1 MQFSEITGQ
10 SSIKQRLLNS
20 FRDGRL
26 SHAQL
31 FLGPEGCGTLA
42 LAIAYSQY
50 INCPNKTATDSC
62 GNCPSCI
69 KYKNLVHPDLHFVFP
84 IVTTTKFKDPVS
96 DNYITEWRKINIETK
111 SQFNLN
117 DWLDYIDAEN
127 KQGSIQK
134 NESTEIT
141 RKLNLKTYEADYK
154 TMIIWMADKM
164 NETCANKIL
173 KILEEPPPHTL
184 FILISENSDAIL
196 ATILSRTQIV
206 KIPKIDKQSMFDYIK
221 SEYHLADE
229 EALFV
234 AENANGNA
242 IAAKSIVSISEEIGL
257 FFESFT
263 TLMRKSYQ
271 RDFEGLIDWSKQIAT
286 WGREK
291 QKTFLE
297 YSLTMI
303 RNNFVMNQKANSIL
317 HMSKMESDFS
327 TKFSTFITDSNI
339 EEFSVLFSDA
349 HYHIERNGSAKI
361 IFLDMALK
369 IAILFAK
376 KR

>member
-1 MQFSEITGQ
+1 MQFSDIVGQ
-10 SSIKQRLLNS
+10 SAVKQRLINS
-20 FRDGRL
+20 FHDGRL

-31 FLGPEGCGTLA
+31 FLGPEGSGSLA

-50 INCPNKTATDSC
+50 INCQQKTATDSC
-62 GNCPSCI
+62 GVCSSCM
-69 KYKNLVHPDLHFVFP
+69 KYKALVHPDLHFVFP
-84 IVTTTKFKDPVS
+84 IITSPKFKEPVS
-96 DNYITEWRKINIETK
+96 DNYITEWRKINVETK

-117 DWLDYIDAEN
+117 EWLEYIDAEN

-134 NESTEIT
+134 NESSEIN
-141 RKLNLKTYEADYK
+141 RKLNLKSYEADYK

-173 KILEEPPPHTL
+173 KILEEPPPNTL
-184 FILISENSDAIL
+184 FILISENTDAIL

-206 KIPKIDKQSMFDYIK
+206 KIPKIDKPSLLTYIK
-221 SEYHLADE
+221 TVYGLANT

-234 AENANGNA
+234 ADNANGNLLA
-242 IAAKSIVSISEEIGL
+242 VKSIVSLSEELGL

-271 RDFEGLIDWSKQIAT
+271 RDFEGLIDWAKQASI

-291 QKTFLE
+291 QKTYLE
-297 YSLTMI
+297 YCLAMI
-303 RNNFVMNQKANSIL
+303 RNNFVMNQKANDIL

-327 TKFSTFITDSNI
+327 TKFSVFITADNI
-339 EEFSVLFSDA
+339 EEFSVLFSEA

>member
-1 MQFSEITGQ
+1 MQFSEIIGQ
-10 SSIKQRLLNS
+10 SAVKQKLINT

-50 INCPNKTATDSC
+50 INCQNRTDTDSC
-62 GNCPSCI
+62 GTCSCCM
-69 KYKNLVHPDLHFVFP
+69 KYKGLVHPDLHFVFP
-84 IVTTTKFKDPVS
+84 IITSPKYKDPIS
-96 DNYITEWRKINIETK
+96 DHFITEWRKINVETK
-111 SQFNLN
+111 SNFNLN
-117 DWLDYIDAEN
+117 EWLEYIDAEN

-134 NESTEIT
+134 NESSEIN

-173 KILEEPPPHTL
+173 KILEEPPPNTL
-184 FILISENSDAIL
+184 FILISENTDAIL
-196 ATILSRTQIV
+196 ATILSRTQMV
-206 KIPKIDKQSMFDYIK
+206 KIPKIDKESMFNYIQT
-221 SEYHLADE
+221 EYGLAE
-229 EALFV
+229 VEARYV
-234 AENANGNA
+234 AENANGNI
-242 IAAKSIVSISEEIGL
+242 IATKSIVKMSEELGL

-271 RDFEGLIDWSKQIAT
+271 RDFEGLIDWSKQVAT

-291 QKTFLE
+291 QKTYLE
-297 YSLTMI
+297 YCLGMI
-303 RNNFVMNQKANSIL
+303 RNNFVMNQKANDIL
-317 HMSKMESDFS
+317 HMSKMENDFS
-327 TKFSTFITDSNI
+327 SKFSVFITDTNI
-339 EEFSVLFSDA
+339 EEFSILLSEA

>member
-1 MQFSEITGQ
+1 MRFSDIVGQ
-10 SSIKQRLLNS
+10 TAVKQRLINS
-20 FRDGRL
+20 YKDGRL

-31 FLGPEGCGTLA
+31 FLGPEGSGTLA

-50 INCPNKTATDSC
+50 INCANKTAEDSC
-62 GNCPSCI
+62 GICPSCI

-84 IVTTTKFKDPVS
+84 IITSPKYKEPVS
-96 DNYITEWRKINIETK
+96 DHFITEWRKINTGTK
-111 SQFNLN
+111 SYFNLN
-117 DWLDYIDAEN
+117 EWLDFIEAEN

-134 NESTEIT
+134 NESAEIN

-173 KILEEPPPHTL
+173 KILEEPPPNTL
-184 FILISENSDAIL
+184 FILISENTDAIL
-196 ATILSRTQIV
+196 ATILSRTQMV
-206 KIPKIDKQSMFDYIK
+206 KIPKIDKQSMLNYIQT
-221 SEYHLADE
+221 EYGLANE

-234 AENANGNA
+234 AENANGNLNA
-242 IAAKSIVSISEEIGL
+242 VKGIVSMSEEIGI

-271 RDFEGLIDWSKQIAT
+271 RDFEGLIDWSKQVAT

-291 QKTFLE
+291 QKTYLE
-297 YSLTMI
+297 YCLRMI
-303 RNNFVMNQKANSIL
+303 RNNFVMNQKASNLL
-317 HMSKMESDFS
+317 HMSKVESDFS
-327 TKFSTFITDSNI
+327 SKFSIFITDANI
-339 EEFSVLFSDA
+339 EEFSVLLSDA

>member
-1 MQFSEITGQ
+1 MQFSEIVGQ
-10 SSIKQRLLNS
+10 GAVKQRLLNS
-20 FRDGRL
+20 FHDGRL

-31 FLGPEGCGTLA
+31 FLGPEGCGSLA

-50 INCPNKTATDSC
+50 INCHQKTAVDSC
-62 GNCPSCI
+62 GTCSSCM
-69 KYKNLVHPDLHFVFP
+69 KYKGLVHPDLHFVFP
-84 IVTTTKFKDPVS
+84 IITSPKFKEPVS
-96 DNYITEWRKINIETK
+96 DNYIAEWRKLNVQTN

-117 DWLDYIDAEN
+117 LWLECIDAEN

-134 NESTEIT
+134 NESTEIN

-173 KILEEPPPHTL
+173 KILEEPPPNTL
-184 FILISENSDAIL
+184 FILISENTDAIL

-206 KIPKIDKQSMFDYIK
+206 KIPKIDKESMLGYI
-221 SEYHLADE
+221 SQHYGLTGE

-234 AENANGNA
+234 ADNANGNILSA
-242 IAAKSIVSISEEIGL
+242 QSIVSMSEEMGL

-271 RDFEGLIDWSKQIAT
+271 RDFEGLIDWSKQVST

-291 QKTFLE
+291 QKTYLE
-297 YSLTMI
+297 YCLAMI
-303 RNNFVMNQKANSIL
+303 RNNFVMNQKATGIL

-327 TKFSTFITDSNI
+327 NKFSVFITDSNI
-339 EEFSVLFSDA
+339 EEFSVLLSDA
-349 HYHIERNGSAKI
+349 HFHIERNGSAKI

>member
-1 MQFSEITGQ
+1 MQFSEIIGQ
-10 SSIKQRLLNS
+10 SAVKQRLINT

-31 FLGPEGCGTLA
+31 FLGPEGCGTLT

-50 INCPNKTATDSC
+50 INCQNRTETDSC
-62 GNCPSCI
+62 GTCSSCM
-69 KYKNLVHPDLHFVFP
+69 KYKGLVHPDLHFVFP
-84 IVTTTKFKDPVS
+84 IITSPKFKEPVS
-96 DNYITEWRKINIETK
+96 DHFITEWRKINVETK
-111 SQFNLN
+111 SNFNLN
-117 DWLDYIDAEN
+117 EWLEYIDAEN

-134 NESTEIT
+134 NESSEIN

-173 KILEEPPPHTL
+173 KILEEPPPNTL
-184 FILISENSDAIL
+184 FILISENTDAIL

-206 KIPKIDKQSMFDYIK
+206 KIPKIDKESMFNYIQA
-221 SEYHLADE
+221 EYGLAE
-229 EALFV
+229 IEAKYV
-234 AENANGNA
+234 AENANGNI
-242 IAAKSIVSISEEIGL
+242 IATKSIVKMSEELGL

-271 RDFEGLIDWSKQIAT
+271 RDFEGLIDWSKQVAT

-291 QKTFLE
+291 QKTYLE
-297 YSLTMI
+297 YCLGMV
-303 RNNFVMNQKANSIL
+303 RNNFVMNQKANDIL
-317 HMSKMESDFS
+317 HMSKMETDFS
-327 TKFSTFITDSNI
+327 SKFSVFITDTNI
-339 EEFSVLFSDA
+339 EEFSILLSEA

>member
-1 MQFSEITGQ
+1 MQFSEIIGQ
-10 SSIKQRLLNS
+10 NSIKQRLLNS
-20 FRDGRL
+20 FQDGRL

-96 DNYITEWRKINIETK
+96 DNYIAEWRKINIETK

-206 KIPKIDKQSMFDYIK
+206 KIPKIDKRSMFDYIK
-221 SEYHLADE
+221 SEYKLADE

-234 AENANGNA
+234 AENANGNV

-327 TKFSTFITDSNI
+327 TKFSTFITESNI